1 MEYRQGYDSP
11 LGRILLTADDEG
23 LTGLWF
29 VDGGQRGGRGP
40 SDGSGAGESPYFDA
54 ARRWL
59 DAYFSGRDP
68 GFTPPLHLMGTAFCN
83 RVAGLLLEIPYGQT
97 TTYGALAR
105 CLAQERGGGASAQAV
120 GGAVAR
126 NPILLIMPCH
136 RVIGADGSLTG
147 YSGGLW
153 RKRAL
158 LENEIGDCSLS
169 HLSK

>member
-1 MEYRQGYDSP
+1 MEYTQHYDSP
-11 LGRILLTADDEG
+11 LGRILLAADDKG

-29 VDGGQRGGRGP
+29 EGGKYAGRGL
-40 SDGSGAGESPYFDA
+40 SADAQARESPYFDA

-59 DAYFSGRDP
+59 DVYFAGRDP
-68 GFTPPLHLMGTAFCN
+68 GFTPPLHLTGTAFCN
-83 RVAGLLLEIPYGQT
+83 RVAELLLEIPYGHT
-97 TTYGALAR
+97 VTYGDLAR
-105 CLAQERGGGASAQAV
+105 RLAQERGGGASAQAV

-136 RVIGADGSLTG
+136 RVIGANGGLTG

-158 LENEIGDCSLS
+158 LENEIGDGSLS